1 MRISPCKIVIIGI
14 QLVWLWL
21 LGSGQSAEAQRTLIL
36 NEQQEQYVLG
46 QFLEYLE
53 DPAGNLTIADVSS
66 PEYAKRFKQSRQE
79 ILNFGYTDSI
89 YWVRFQV
96 DNPAPRITEWRL
108 ELEFANMHDI
118 TFYRFRGPE
127 TDFDVIRTGLT
138 RPFATRDIPYHKF
151 VFSLS
156 LPSDAKQTV
165 YLRFRNGAS
174 MTLPLTL
181 WSASAF
187 MRHSQQTLLLSGFFY
202 GALLVM
208 IGYNIFLWLDLRER
222 NILFYASFILSILLM
237 QWSYDG
243 FAAQYFWPDALAWK
257 EAAVLV
263 CIACI
268 GITGHMFTMIAL
280 GTRKRAPYYHAI
292 IVAILLFWV
301 IILLLIPFISYGTLI
316 RVTAPVRIFASL
328 ALVVGNFLL
337 WRRGYQPAR
346 YLFWAWL
353 IIIVTNLL
361 FSLLRM
367 GLVPS
372 SPLVEH
378 GYQFG
383 VIVMALLLSRS
394 LTDRIHSL
402 REEKETAQ
410 MQTMKSLQTQEQLI
424 REQNVV
430 LERTV
435 AQRTQELRQHQE
447 QLEIRVQEE
456 VKTRQ
461 QQERVL
467 IQKSKLESLGVMAA
481 GIAHEINQPLT
492 RIAFGADSLLLKLIN
507 DRVIDPDILE
517 TKCQVI
523 LASVD
528 RISRIIDHI
537 RTFSRDQALVH
548 AERIDVHAT
557 IDNALSLIQ
566 TQYQH
571 HNIVITTDLQAT
583 GWVIGNQYKLE
594 QVLLNLL
601 SNAKD
606 AIQAKTRDI
615 TSAFQEDVITIRTF
629 HTPDQIIIEIA
640 DTGIGI
646 AADELP
652 HIFDPFFTTK
662 EVGKG
667 TGLGLSISY
676 GIIKDMHGGIRATSR
691 IGVGTVMQIMLPCIH
706 E

>member
-1 MRISPCKIVIIGI
+1 VIVGI
-14 QLVWLWL
+14 QLVWFWL

-66 PEYAKRFKQSRQE
+66 PEYSKRFKQSRQE

-96 DNPAPRITEWRL
+96 DNSAPRITDWRL

-156 LPSDAKQTV
+156 LPPDAKQTV

-187 MRHSQQTLLLSGFFY
+187 MRHSQQALLLAGFFY

-208 IGYNIFLWLDLRER
+208 IGYNIFLWVDLRER
-222 NILFYASFILSILLM
+222 STLFYISFILSILLM

-257 EAAVLV
+257 EVAVFV
-263 CIACI
+263 CTACI
-268 GITGHMFTMIAL
+268 GITGHMFTMITL
-280 GTRKRAPYYHAI
+280 STRERAPYYHAI
-292 IVAILLFWV
+292 IVVIMLFWV

-316 RVTAPVRIFASL
+316 RVAVPVRIFASL
-328 ALVVGNFLL
+328 ALVVGSFLI

-346 YLFWAWL
+346 YIFWAWL

-394 LTDRIHSL
+394 LADRIHRL
-402 REEKETAQ
+402 HEEKEAVQ
-410 MQTMKSLQTQEQLI
+410 MQAMKSLQTQEQ
-424 REQNVV
+424 
-430 LERTV
+430 
-435 AQRTQELRQHQE
+435 
-447 QLEIRVQEE
+447 
-456 VKTRQ
+456 
-461 QQERVL
+461 VL

-492 RIAFGADSLLLKLIN
+492 RIAFGADSLLLKLID
-507 DRVIDPDILE
+507 DRVIDPGILE

-601 SNAKD
+601 SNSKD

-629 HTPDQIIIEIA
+629 NTPDQIIIEIA
-640 DTGIGI
+640 DTGTGI

-662 EVGKG
+662 EEGKG

-676 GIIKDMHGGIRATSR
+676 GIIKDMHGGMRATSR
-691 IGVGTVMQIMLPCIH
+691 INVGTAMQIMLPCIH
-706 E
+706 EQ